1 MIQQRVVPSDGLTED
16 ERAQMRALFAAAWA
30 GRFSQEDWDRTFG
43 GLHVLRRVDG
53 ELMAHGAVIERTLW
67 LDGAP
72 LRVGY
77 LEAVATRPA
86 NQGRGH
92 GSAVVDA
99 LDAIVRED
107 YELGAL
113 STGRRSFYERLGWLL
128 WRGPLA
134 VRTAEGD
141 VPTVFERG
149 AVLVLPTRRVPDPDL
164 DATLVCDLRS
174 GDDR

>member
-1 MIQQRVVPSDGLTED
+1 
-16 ERAQMRALFAAAWA
+16 MRALFAAAWA

-43 GLHVLRRVDG
+43 GLHVLCRVDG
-53 ELMAHGAVIERTLW
+53 ELMAHGAVIERALW
-67 LDGAP
+67 LDGGP

-107 YELGAL
+107 YQLGAL

-141 VPTVFERG
+141 TPTVFERG

-174 GDDR
+174 GDDW